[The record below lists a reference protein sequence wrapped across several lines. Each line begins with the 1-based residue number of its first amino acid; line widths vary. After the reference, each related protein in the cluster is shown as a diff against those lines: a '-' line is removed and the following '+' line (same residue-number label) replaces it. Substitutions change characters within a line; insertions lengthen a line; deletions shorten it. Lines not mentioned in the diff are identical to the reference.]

1 MNNTQATPKKH
12 NPLAQWFRQPKI
24 YIQLPSKGKF
34 YPTGSLDV
42 SVNDEYAVY
51 AMTAKD
57 ELMLKTPDAL
67 MSGQSTVEVIKS
79 CVPSIVNPWE
89 MPSVDVD
96 AVLLSIRV
104 ATYGENMEVSTNCP
118 SCKEENT
125 YNVNLLNW
133 LSKLRNFNF
142 SEIID
147 ASPLTIHIKP
157 YSYKEL
163 SDTGLKSFEQQRLLS
178 IINDE
183 NITDSEKIE
192 KFNESF
198 VKLTELTVNT
208 LAKCVWKIDTP
219 DGEITDKDFITEFV
233 EDAPKEVFDKISTQL
248 SNIKEQMGFGNQEVT
263 CTHCNHEFTMP
274 IELDQSS
281 FFVKGS

>member
-34 YPTGSLDV
+34 YPKGSLDV

-183 NITDSEKIE
+183 NISDSEKIE

-219 DGEITDKDFITEFV
+219 DEEITDKDFITEFV

>member
-1 MNNTQATPKKH
+1 MNTSQTMPKKH
-12 NPLAQWFRQPKI
+12 NPLSQWFRQPKI
-24 YIQLPSKGKF
+24 YIQLPSHGKF
-34 YPTGSLDV
+34 YPAGSLDV

-79 CVPSIVNPWE
+79 CVPSIINPWE

-104 ATYGENMEVSTNCP
+104 ATYGENMEVTANCP

-125 YNVNLLNW
+125 YNINLLDW

-142 SEIID
+142 LDVID
-147 ASPLTIHIKP
+147 APPLTIHIKP

-163 SDTGLKSFEQQRLLS
+163 SDTGLKTFEQQRLLA
-178 IINDE
+178 IINNDD
-183 NITDSEKIE
+183 ISDSEKIE

-208 LAKCVWKIDTP
+208 LAKSVWKIDTP
-219 DGEITDKDFITEFV
+219 TEEITDIGFITEFV
-233 EDAPKEVFDKISTQL
+233 QNAPKEIFGKISTQL
-248 SNIKEQMGFGNQEVT
+248 SNIKDQMSYGTQHVSCE
-263 CTHCNHEFTMP
+263 HCNHEFDMP

-281 FFVKGS
+281 FFVSGS

>member
-1 MNNTQATPKKH
+1 MSTSQETPKKH
-12 NPLAQWFRQPKI
+12 NPLSQWFRQPKI
-24 YIQLPSKGKF
+24 YIQLPSRGNF

-42 SVNDEYAVY
+42 SANEEYAVY

-79 CVPSIVNPWE
+79 CVPSILNPWE

-104 ATYGENMEVSTNCP
+104 ATYGENMDVSANCP
-118 SCKEENT
+118 SCNEENT
-125 YNVNLLNW
+125 YSISLLDW
-133 LSKLRNFNF
+133 LSKLRNFSF
-142 SEIID
+142 EDTID

-163 SDTGLKSFEQQRLLS
+163 SETGLKTFEQQRMLAV
-178 IINDE
+178 INDE
-183 NITDSEKIE
+183 NISDSEKIK

-198 VKLTELTVNT
+198 VTLSNLTVNT
-208 LAKCVWKIDTP
+208 LAKAVWKITTP
-219 DGEITDKDFITEFV
+219 TEDITDTGFIVEFV
-233 EDAPKEVFDKISTQL
+233 QNAPKDVFEKISSQL
-248 SNIKEQMGFGNQEVT
+248 AGIKDQMSYGSHEVT
-263 CTHCNHEFTMP
+263 CEHCNHKFIMP
-274 IELDQSS
+274 IELDQSN
-281 FFVKGS
+281 FFASGS